1 MTAAHTPDQWPP
13 DRGSEVAFVGR
24 SNVGKSSAINAITQ
38 RKALART
45 SRSPG
50 RTQQI
55 VFFQLPGE
63 RRLVDLPG
71 YGYAK
76 VPAKLRNHWASTI
89 EKYINTRAALRGL
102 IMLMDSRHPLTELD
116 RKMLHWCSS
125 AELST
130 YVLLTKIDKLS
141 RNQMISTQR
150 SVNKETVPLGD
161 VTVQPFSAVDGT
173 GVKEAR
179 CQIVTWLE

>member
-1 MTAAHTPDQWPP
+1 
-13 DRGSEVAFVGR
+13 
-24 SNVGKSSAINAITQ
+24 
-38 RKALART
+38 
-45 SRSPG
+45 
-50 RTQQI
+50 
-55 VFFQLPGE
+55 
-63 RRLVDLPG
+63 
-71 YGYAK
+71 
-76 VPAKLRNHWASTI
+76 
-89 EKYINTRAALRGL
+89 
-102 IMLMDSRHPLTELD
+102 MLMDSRHPLTELD